1 MTKMNTMPV
10 TYVCSTA
17 AKTGLERDVTVSD
30 YVVAQEGYC
39 IVVEALESKAI
50 YNQIE
55 CSDGEFRTIAKGDVF
70 VGVLGERKALK
81 GYSGQVPRIALPG
94 DTLNVLNLGG
104 IIGNCTSDHPSLGPA
119 LRVKRLK

>member
-1 MTKMNTMPV
+1 MTKMNTMQV

-17 AKTGLERDVTVSD
+17 AKTGLDRDVTVSD

-39 IVVEALESKAI
+39 VVVEALESKAI

-70 VGVLGERKALK
+70 I
-81 GYSGQVPRIALPG
+81 GYSA
-94 DTLNVLNLGG
+94 NVR
-104 IIGNCTSDHPSLGPA
+104 P
-119 LRVKRLK
+119 